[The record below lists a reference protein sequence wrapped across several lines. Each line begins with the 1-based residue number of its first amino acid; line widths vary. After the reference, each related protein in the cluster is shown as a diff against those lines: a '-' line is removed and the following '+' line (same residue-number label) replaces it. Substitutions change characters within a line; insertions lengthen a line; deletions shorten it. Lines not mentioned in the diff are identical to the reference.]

1 MSHRHR
7 GDLRLIHQKVPMKKS
22 VKLALCAL
30 SIGVL
35 TACGGGGEP
44 SYSFLSV
51 DNTGSGVVCVENLFV
66 DAYSAQGQQVAR
78 DLVAY
83 YGIANPYA
91 NPLNLAYSAPT
102 YCGGPTS
109 NYVPYPNVIID
120 ASDYYNIIVPSVR

>member
-1 MSHRHR
+1 M
-7 GDLRLIHQKVPMKKS
+7 KVPMKKS
-22 VKLALCAL
+22 IKLTLCAM

-35 TACGGGGEP
+35 TACGGGGGDP

-66 DAYSAQGQQVAR
+66 DAYSAQWQQVAR

-109 NYVPYPNVIID
+109 NYVPTPNVIID

>member
-1 MSHRHR
+1 
-7 GDLRLIHQKVPMKKS
+7 MKKS

-35 TACGGGGEP
+35 TACGGSGDT

-109 NYVPYPNVIID
+109 NYVPTPNVIID